1 MRNDFLDPERIHSP
15 NTTLT
20 WDFRPNFGIVHP
32 MNCAICRSYVAHQ
45 VVANQSNDGSFKEA
59 LSKREVR
66 LSSAFLDG
74 VREGRQLQEEHDLT
88 LLARF
93 KEERDQAVQN
103 LDRHKQLLDVAK
115 GELDL
120 LRDQVLALRV
130 ALHDVDHI
138 SQRKNNGSPAI
149 SMTSCSDVSDT
160 TLDRL
165 LLGSSVYS
173 DDLDRYSTPPSRVA
187 DDDAVLTI
195 PDDSSTGYHISNQIA
210 NTKALEAGTTSQDDA
225 AISISISP
233 VSQTELKTPTM
244 VTPTPLPQ
252 KATTPPPAPNPPT
265 PKPPTPK
272 PTTLRPFSVQHST
285 SVPIRLPTSPKPLT
299 TLAHLGALMKA
310 AHSGDE
316 SALARVRALC
326 ASAHQT
332 PRDQRTELQRYALI
346 NWRNRPRSASD
357 PPQPPLS
364 GDVNVEIYVDASAWG
379 IGFVMDGQWLA
390 WKFSDD
396 RQTAKLLDI
405 NWAEMLA
412 VELGLWTTIHWATW
426 QARKGGQQVSLSI
439 LVRSDNAGVVK
450 AIEKQHSSHPFQQE
464 VLLRIL
470 DLMEEY
476 DIQLSMK
483 WIASMENPADNPS
496 RGVPGLNATLL
507 SYVPPVPQHL
517 ADLLIPIT
525 NFV

>member
-1 MRNDFLDPERIHSP
+1 
-15 NTTLT
+15 
-20 WDFRPNFGIVHP
+20 

-45 VVANQSNDGSFKEA
+45 VVANQSNDQSFKDA
-59 LSKREVR
+59 LSEREVR

-74 VREGRQLQEEHDLT
+74 VREGRQLQEEHDMALLT
-88 LLARF
+88 RF
-93 KEERDQAVQN
+93 REERDQAVQN

-120 LRDQVLALRV
+120 LRDQVLALRI
-130 ALHDVDHI
+130 ALQDVDKV

-149 SMTSCSDVSDT
+149 SLSSCSDVSDT

-173 DDLDRYSTPPSRVA
+173 DDLDRYSTPPSRVV

-195 PDDSSTGYHISNQIA
+195 PDDSSTRYRISNQI
-210 NTKALEAGTTSQDDA
+210 TDPKALEAGTTSQDDA

-233 VSQTELKTPTM
+233 VSLQSQTEPKTSAT
-244 VTPTPLPQ
+244 VTPSPPPQ
-252 KATTPPPAPNPPT
+252 KATIP
-265 PKPPTPK
+265 PPTPK
-272 PTTLRPFSVQHST
+272 PTTWKPFSVQHST
-285 SVPIRLPTSPKPLT
+285 SVPTRLPTSPKPIT

-316 SALARVRALC
+316 SALTRVRALC
-326 ASAHQT
+326 ATAHQT
-332 PRDQRTELQRYALI
+332 PRDQRTELQRFALT

-357 PPQPPLS
+357 PPQPPPS

-379 IGFVMDGQWLA
+379 IGFVMDGEWLA
-390 WKFSDD
+390 WKFSDV

-405 NWAEMLA
+405 SWAEMLA

-426 QARKGGQQVSLSI
+426 QEQKGGQPISLSI

-470 DLMEEY
+470 DLVEEY
-476 DIQLSMK
+476 DIQVTMK

-525 NFV
+525 DFV

>member
-1 MRNDFLDPERIHSP
+1 MS
-15 NTTLT
+15 
-20 WDFRPNFGIVHP
+20 
-32 MNCAICRSYVAHQ
+32 CAICRSYVTHQ
-45 VVANQSNDGSFKEA
+45 VVANQSNDESFKDA

-74 VREGRQLQEEHDLT
+74 VREGRQLQEEHDIALLT
-88 LLARF
+88 RF
-93 KEERDQAVQN
+93 REERDQAVQN

-120 LRDQVLALRV
+120 LRDQVLALRI
-130 ALHDVDHI
+130 ALQDVDPV

-149 SMTSCSDVSDT
+149 SLSSCSGVTDA

-173 DDLDRYSTPPSRVA
+173 DDLDRYSTPQSRVA
-187 DDDAVLTI
+187 DDDAVITI
-195 PDDSSTGYHISNQIA
+195 PDDSTTGYHQITD
-210 NTKALEAGTTSQDDA
+210 TKALEAGTTSRDGV
-225 AISISISP
+225 AISSSTATVTQSP
-233 VSQTELKTPTM
+233 P
-244 VTPTPLPQ
+244 PQ
-252 KATTPPPAPNPPT
+252 KATIPLPT
-265 PKPPTPK
+265 LPTLR
-272 PTTLRPFSVQHST
+272 PTTLRQPFSVQHST
-285 SVPIRLPTSPKPLT
+285 SVPTRLPTSPKPLT
-299 TLAHLGALMKA
+299 TLAQLGALMKA

-316 SALARVRALC
+316 SALMRVRALC

-332 PRDQRTELQRYALI
+332 PRDQRTELQRFALT

-357 PPQPPLS
+357 PPQPPPS
-364 GDVNVEIYVDASAWG
+364 DDVNVEIYVDASAWG

-390 WKFSDD
+390 WKFSDV

-412 VELGLWTTIHWATW
+412 VELGLWTTIHWA
-426 QARKGGQQVSLSI
+426 ACKGKQQVSFSI

-470 DLMEEY
+470 DLVEEY
-476 DIQLSMK
+476 DMQLTMK

-517 ADLLIPIT
+517 TDLLIPIT
-525 NFV
+525 DFV

>member
-1 MRNDFLDPERIHSP
+1 
-15 NTTLT
+15 
-20 WDFRPNFGIVHP
+20 

-45 VVANQSNDGSFKEA
+45 VVANQSNDESFKDA

-74 VREGRQLQEEHDLT
+74 VREGRQLQEEHDIALLT
-88 LLARF
+88 RF
-93 KEERDQAVQN
+93 REERDQAVQN

-120 LRDQVLALRV
+120 LRDQVLALRI
-130 ALHDVDHI
+130 ALQDVDPV

-149 SMTSCSDVSDT
+149 SLSSCSDVTDA

-187 DDDAVLTI
+187 DDDVVLTI
-195 PDDSSTGYHISNQIA
+195 PDDSSTGYHISNQITD
-210 NTKALEAGTTSQDDA
+210 TKALEAGTTSQDDA

-233 VSQTELKTPTM
+233 VSLQSRAEPKTSAT
-244 VTPTPLPQ
+244 VTPSPPPQ
-252 KATTPPPAPNPPT
+252 KAMIPLPT
-265 PKPPTPK
+265 LK
-272 PTTLRPFSVQHST
+272 PTTLRQPFSVQHST
-285 SVPIRLPTSPKPLT
+285 SVPTRLPTSPKQLT
-299 TLAHLGALMKA
+299 TLAQLGALMKA

-316 SALARVRALC
+316 SALMRVRALC

-332 PRDQRTELQRYALI
+332 PRDQRTELQRFALT

-357 PPQPPLS
+357 PPQPPPS
-364 GDVNVEIYVDASAWG
+364 DDVNVEIYVDASAWG

-390 WKFSDD
+390 WKFSDV

-412 VELGLWTTIHWATW
+412 VELGLWTTIHWAAW
-426 QARKGGQQVSLSI
+426 KGKQQVSFSI

-470 DLMEEY
+470 DLVEEY
-476 DIQLSMK
+476 DIQLTMK

-517 ADLLIPIT
+517 TDLLIPIT
-525 NFV
+525 DFV